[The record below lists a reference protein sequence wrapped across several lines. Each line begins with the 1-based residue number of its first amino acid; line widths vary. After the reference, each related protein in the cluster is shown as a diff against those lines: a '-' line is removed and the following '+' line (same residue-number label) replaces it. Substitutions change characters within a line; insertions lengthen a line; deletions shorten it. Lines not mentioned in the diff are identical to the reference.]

1 MRPQIAHVQI
11 PVPFGQAPPCGTFEQ
26 GNMAISRDGVAQ
38 LFQQPNL
45 PGGGG
50 EEVPSPHHPV
60 HPHPSVV
67 LRHRQLIGVN
77 PIGPPENKVP
87 AVPVQPLLLGAKH
100 LIHKGNDLSRHLDA
114 PGGRTAAL
122 LEGGFF
128 LERKITAPA
137 GIDSGA
143 VGGVGGRG
151 GQTLLPAA
159 IAGIDQPPAGQR
171 FKRRLVER
179 GPAALT
185 IGRLPRPPAQVPVQS
200 QPD

>member
-1 MRPQIAHVQI
+1 MELQSENGYRWNRTSV
-11 PVPFGQAPPCGTFEQ
+11 TFRHFCVCRRRE
-26 GNMAISRDGVAQ
+26 MVIFREKS
-38 LFQQPNL
+38 
-45 PGGGG
+45 
-50 EEVPSPHHPV
+50 V
-60 HPHPSVV
+60 HLVECCRNKANESS
-67 LRHRQLIGVN
+67 LQEKFLTLQYN
-77 PIGPPENKVP
+77 YKSPIGPPENKVP

-122 LEGGFF
+122 LESGFF
-128 LERKITAPA
+128 LGREAAAPA
-137 GIDSGA
+137 GINSGA